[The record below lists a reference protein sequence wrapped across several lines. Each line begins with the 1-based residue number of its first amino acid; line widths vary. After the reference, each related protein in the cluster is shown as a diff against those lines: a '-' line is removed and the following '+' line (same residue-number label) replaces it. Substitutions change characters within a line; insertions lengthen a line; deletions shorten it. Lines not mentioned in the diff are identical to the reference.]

1 MIAKIGLIAAFLL
14 TTAPPI
20 ASASN
25 RAATNP
31 ALVLRQSHELPPG
44 MVVAQQPTDGAA
56 ENGNDNDNDSN
67 SNDNTDDNQNADSN
81 QTEQQYPPTN
91 DQPMPSLAPNGTETD
106 PNSTPQADQA
116 PQPQPMNPYQ

>member
-14 TTAPPI
+14 MVALPI

-25 RAATNP
+25 GATTTP
-31 ALVLRQSHELPPG
+31 ALIARQSHELPLG
-44 MVVAQQPTDGAA
+44 MVVAQQPADGAA
-56 ENGNDNDNDSN
+56 ENGDDNDNDSN
-67 SNDNTDDNQNADSN
+67 DNTDENQNADSN

-91 DQPMPSLAPNGTETD
+91 DQPIPSLGPNGNETD
-106 PNSTPQADQA
+106 PNNTPQADQA